1 MTTKSEALSAAA
13 IEARLRQKCVVRVL
27 EEVDSTNAWARRL
40 LAEGFTGAALLA
52 AECQTAGRGR
62 QGKDFYSPQG
72 AGLYMTLLLPCGRPL
87 TEAVKI
93 TVEASVAVCQ
103 ALEALCGEGFG
114 IKWVND
120 IYFGGKKVCGI
131 LAEAVADPASGQPTH
146 LILGVGVNVNP
157 SPVPEALKDIV
168 GWLPA
173 PVDRNALAAEIA
185 NQLPLA
191 RDSLDYYR
199 SRSLALGRDV
209 RFLENG
215 AWQDARAEEIGEDG
229 GLVVRLPDGRRRTLQ
244 SGEISLRLV

>member
-1 MTTKSEALSAAA
+1 M
-13 IEARLRQKCVVRVL
+13 
-27 EEVDSTNAWARRL
+27 N
-40 LAEGFTGAALLA
+40 
-52 AECQTAGRGR
+52 
-62 QGKDFYSPQG
+62 
-72 AGLYMTLLLPCGRPL
+72 
-87 TEAVKI
+87 VK
-93 TVEASVAVCQ
+93 
-103 ALEALCGEGFG
+103 
-114 IKWVND
+114 
-120 IYFGGKKVCGI
+120 
-131 LAEAVADPASGQPTH
+131 
-146 LILGVGVNVNP
+146 P

-215 AWQDARAEEIGEDG
+215 AWQDARAEEISEDG